1 MAAMMKPDLVFL
13 PLSIAVLTISDSR
26 TALTDKSGQYL
37 VEQLTHTGHQLVEK
51 AIVPDNIYQIRAQI
65 STWIA
70 QATVQVILTTGGTGL
85 TGRDITP
92 EAIVPLFDKEIPGFG
107 ELFRMISYEEIKTA
121 ALQSRVMA
129 GVANGTY
136 IFCLPGSTGA
146 CRTAWEGILQ
156 AQLDSRS
163 RPCNFADLIPRLK
176 ET

>member
-1 MAAMMKPDLVFL
+1 MKPDSLFL
-13 PLSIAVLTISDSR
+13 PLNIAVLTISDSR
-26 TALTDKSGQYL
+26 TAATDKSGQYL
-37 VEQLTHTGHQLVEK
+37 VEQLTNTGHQLTEK
-51 AIVPDNIYQIRAQI
+51 TIVPDNIYQIRAQI

-70 QATVQVILTTGGTGL
+70 QTDLPVILTTGGTGL

-92 EAIVPLFDKEIPGFG
+92 EAILPLLDKEIPGFG
-107 ELFRMISYEEIKTA
+107 ELFRMISYGEIKTA
-121 ALQSRVMA
+121 AIQSRVFA

-156 AQLDSRS
+156 AQLDRRS
-163 RPCNFADLIPRLK
+163 RPCNFADLMPRLN